1 VAFLLLEDGS
11 KLLQEDGTSAILL
24 ETGVVVVTA
33 GAGFAI
39 LLEDGSRLLQEDG
52 ASAILLETVAPVV
65 VPTGLSFVDPDEITL
80 IAI

>member
-1 VAFLLLEDGS
+1 MAFLLLEDGS

-24 ETGVVVVTA
+24 ETVAAVA

-39 LLEDGSRLLQEDG
+39 LLEDGSMLLQEDG
-52 ASAILLETVAPVV
+52 TFAILLEAEAAVV
-65 VPTGLSFVDPDEITL
+65 VPSGLSFIDPDELML